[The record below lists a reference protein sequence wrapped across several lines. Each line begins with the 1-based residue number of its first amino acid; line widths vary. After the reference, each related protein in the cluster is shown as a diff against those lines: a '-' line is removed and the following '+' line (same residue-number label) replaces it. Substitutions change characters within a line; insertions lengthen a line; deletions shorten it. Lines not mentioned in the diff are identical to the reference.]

1 MSDTDTI
8 HDLSAVKR
16 FVVEEFLPD
25 VSPQDL
31 DADLDLLDEGVID
44 SLGLLKVIAWIES
57 TYDIDTD
64 EIDLD
69 PDAFRSVTAIASFV
83 TDALAQ
89 RAGAA

>member
-1 MSDTDTI
+1 MSDTDTT
-8 HDLSAVKR
+8 HDLTAVKR

-25 VSPQDL
+25 VSPRDL
-31 DADLDLLDEGVID
+31 DADLDLLDAGVID

-64 EIDLD
+64 DLDLD
-69 PDAFRSVTAIASFV
+69 PDAFRSVTAIAAFV
-83 TDALAQ
+83 ADALAQ

>member
-1 MSDTDTI
+1 MSDTDTT
-8 HDLSAVKR
+8 HDLTAVKR

-31 DADLDLLDEGVID
+31 DADLDLLDGGVID

-64 EIDLD
+64 DLDLD
-69 PDAFRSVTAIASFV
+69 PDAFRSVTAIAAFV
-83 TDALAQ
+83 ADARTQ